1 MTVPVS
7 LLRLSRVT
15 KQFGGVR
22 ALGDVSFDVSPGTIT
37 GLIGPN
43 GAGKTTMFNTITG
56 VVRPD
61 SGEIEFAERSIVG
74 LKPSRI
80 CHLGISRTF
89 QIVRPFMELTVLQNV
104 MVGAFVRT
112 ERYAEAEQRARD
124 LLRRFG
130 LAARVDARAAAL
142 NVAERRRLEL
152 ARALASQ
159 PSLLLL
165 DEVIS
170 GLNATEIAVFLDLL
184 RSIARDGVTILFI
197 EHVMG
202 AVLEISE
209 RVIVLDHGEKIAEG
223 PPEEVVRDPRVIEAY
238 LGDTEI
244 A

>member
-1 MTVPVS
+1 MP

-15 KQFGGVR
+15 KHFGGVR
-22 ALGDVSFDVSPGTIT
+22 ALDEVSFDVSPGTIT

-43 GAGKTTMFNTITG
+43 GAGKTTMFNAITG
-56 VVRPD
+56 VVRPE
-61 SGEIEFAERSIVG
+61 SGEIELDGRSIVG

-104 MVGAFVRT
+104 IVGAFVRT
-112 ERYAEAEQRARD
+112 ERYSEADARAREM
-124 LLRRFG
+124 LQRFG
-130 LAARVDARAAAL
+130 LTARVDAPAAAL

-152 ARALASQ
+152 ARALASRPQ
-159 PSLLLL
+159 LLLL

-170 GLNATEIAVFLDLL
+170 GLNATEVAAFLGLL
-184 RSIARDGVTILFI
+184 RSIAREGVTILFI
-197 EHVMG
+197 EHVLG

-209 RVIVLDHGEKIAEG
+209 RIIVLDHGEKIAEG
-223 PPEEVVRDPRVIEAY
+223 SPEEVVRDPRVIEAY